1 MFVLAIDTA
10 LAACSAAVLDT
21 ETDSIVAGDSLLM
34 ERGHAETL
42 IPLVEQVMAAAGL
55 DFEHLARIAVTIGP
69 GSFTGLRV
77 GLSAAR
83 GFGLTSNRPVV
94 GVTTLAALP
103 APYLAQ
109 DDAVPVVTAIDA
121 RHGHVFLQMFG
132 VGARTLIAPRVTS
145 VREAARSVAI
155 GAVRL
160 VGSGAALVAEA
171 WPPAEQPPLLVD
183 ETPAPDVAWVARL
196 GAVADPEAAEPRPL
210 YLRSPDAKPQ
220 DKARVARR

>member
-1 MFVLAIDTA
+1 MYVLAIDTA
-10 LAACSAAVLDT
+10 LGACSAAVLDT
-21 ETDSIVAGDSLLM
+21 EADAIVSGDSLLM
-34 ERGHAETL
+34 ERGHAEAL

-83 GFGLTSNRPVV
+83 GFGLTANRPVV
-94 GVTTLAALP
+94 GVTTLAALA

-109 DDAVPVVTAIDA
+109 DDAVPVVSAIDA
-121 RHGHVFLQMFG
+121 RHGHVYLQMFG
-132 VGARTLIAPRVTS
+132 VGARTLIAARVTS

-160 VGSGAALVAEA
+160 VGSGAQLVADA
-171 WPPAEQPPLLVD
+171 WPPSEQEPLSVD
-183 ETPAPDVAWVARL
+183 DAAAADVAWVARL

-210 YLRSPDAKPQ
+210 YLRAPDAKPQ
-220 DKARVARR
+220 DKARIARR

>member
-1 MFVLAIDTA
+1 M
-10 LAACSAAVLDT
+10 
-21 ETDSIVAGDSLLM
+21 
-34 ERGHAETL
+34 
-42 IPLVEQVMAAAGL
+42 
-55 DFEHLARIAVTIGP
+55 
-69 GSFTGLRV
+69 
-77 GLSAAR
+77 
-83 GFGLTSNRPVV
+83 
-94 GVTTLAALP
+94 TTLAALA